1 MSKKVNSIKIEKIP
15 LKPTPLDVQESDN
28 EIELK
33 NMEKY
38 PPVPPLAP
46 ATIAPPIK
54 EKKKINI
61 SDEERERR
69 RQRMLQT
76 REKKMENA
84 NLRQLQQEQYLKSK
98 KAEMDAKIIKKA
110 EQLRKKQEK
119 EMLQYMMYQE
129 MNNKS
134 KLDDDYDEYEEEEKP
149 KHKPKPRPQPSRPR
163 PPSVQQQPVYQAPVY
178 QAPAFRWV

>member
-38 PPVPPLAP
+38 PPIPPLAP
-46 ATIAPPIK
+46 NTIALPIK

-84 NLRQLQQEQYLKSK
+84 TLRQLQQEQYLKSK

-134 KLDDDYDEYEEEEKP
+134 KLDDVEDDDEYEEE
-149 KHKPKPRPQPSRPR
+149 KPKPKPKPRPR
-163 PPSVQQQPVYQAPVY
+163 PPSVQQQQPVYQQPVY